1 VAEVNPRAFSINE
14 GTGALMLS
22 IRDPLGDGASMLTP
36 ADKEFIGM
44 LCEQVQKATPLNPA
58 RVWTGTGQLV
68 FGETTIALDTEH
80 YQVDYQA
87 MGRMESM
94 RSVIR
99 ASSTAS
105 SP

>member
-22 IRDPLGDGASMLTP
+22 IRDPLGDGASMLTS

-58 RVWTGTGQLV
+58 RVWTGTDQLV

-87 MGRMESM
+87 VGRMVSM
-94 RSVIR
+94 RSVI
-99 ASSTAS
+99 SAS